1 MVKHWHARVEALSK
15 DKYVIILREGE
26 WMKIRIGEKKGVSS
40 SEAEIWRQ
48 SWTGIRIE
56 GSKRGWMEDLV
67 GASLIVSESQRGE
80 GVGISPC
87 VRVEYLVAKN
97 NIGLAPWGHRSVV
110 VRTNR
115 KWRIAIARIRSRK
128 AQRFFFRFNLGFRRK
143 KRKVERERGR
153 GSILVFLNRRWRKF
167 LGHSTSVKLE

>member
-56 GSKRGWMEDLV
+56 GWMEDLV
-67 GASLIVSESQRGE
+67 GTSLIVSESQRGE
-80 GVGISPC
+80 GVGISRRA
-87 VRVEYLVAKN
+87 RVEYLVAKN

-143 KRKVERERGR
+143 KRKVEREREYSR
-153 GSILVFLNRRWRKF
+153 LSE
-167 LGHSTSVKLE
+167 STLEEIFGAFDEREIGVME